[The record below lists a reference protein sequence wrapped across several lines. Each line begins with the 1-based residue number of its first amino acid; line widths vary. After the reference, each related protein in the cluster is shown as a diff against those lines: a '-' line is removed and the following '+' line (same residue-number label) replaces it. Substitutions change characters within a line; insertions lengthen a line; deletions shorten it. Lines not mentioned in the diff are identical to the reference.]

1 MECGVMVDV
10 KSYSCFPTMIYEF
23 KGIDKANHLKMS
35 NIVDFENENNNN
47 ELHNHLAFYS
57 FAKKV
62 IECTKEIMR
71 LNQYFF
77 EDVEIT
83 NMWANTLQQKES
95 HPPHTH
101 SNNIFSGVYYL
112 RASSTTA
119 PIQFFDPRPQ
129 ASVFKPRN
137 TPNWNN
143 SSMIQFDSV
152 EGKGFIFPSWLMHW
166 VPPTDD
172 ERVSISWNVIIRG
185 DYGEP
190 NTFQISHI

>member
-1 MECGVMVDV
+1 MECGIMANV
-10 KSYSCFPTMIYEF
+10 KSYSCFPTMVYEF
-23 KGIDKANHLKMS
+23 DGGLSKQNHANML
-35 NIVDFENENNNN
+35 NILDFEKPDNN
-47 ELHNHLAFYS
+47 LHEHLAFLS
-57 FAKKV
+57 FTKIVK
-62 IECTKEIMR
+62 ECTKEILR
-71 LNQYFF
+71 INQYFF
-77 EDVEIT
+77 EDIEIT
-83 NMWANTLQQKES
+83 NMWGNLLSEKES

-112 RASSTTA
+112 RASDQTA

-137 TPNWNN
+137 SPNWNN

-166 VPPTDD
+166 VPPTNG
-172 ERVSISWNVIIRG
+172 ERVSVSWNVIIRG

-190 NTFQISHI
+190 NTLQNAHI

>member
-1 MECGVMVDV
+1 MANV
-10 KSYSCFPTMIYEF
+10 KSYSCFPTMVYEF
-23 KGIDKANHLKMS
+23 DGGLSKQNHANML
-35 NIVDFENENNNN
+35 NILDFENPDNN
-47 ELHNHLAFYS
+47 LHEHLAFLS
-57 FAKKV
+57 FTKIVK
-62 IECTKEIMR
+62 ECTKEILR
-71 LNQYFF
+71 INQYFF
-77 EDVEIT
+77 EDIEIT
-83 NMWANTLQQKES
+83 NMWGNLLSEKES

-112 RASSTTA
+112 RASDTTS

-137 TPNWNN
+137 SPHWNN

-190 NTFQISHI
+190 NTLQNAHI